1 VSAPVAQHS
10 TSSEPQTTVPDVEL
24 MHRKQV
30 EEAWEKALA
39 GSDPTT
45 ACAIVKSQ
53 AAAAGAEAAARAVA
67 ACSVD
72 IPVRYFHTQ
81 LAQVASGSRSC
92 EQVMLSMQSQLPAL
106 TMSLASVREL
116 TGSDKDDSDASS
128 NPNDAAAADA
138 PQLVKER
145 LYDAVVATCPAQAAD
160 MLQ

>member
-1 VSAPVAQHS
+1 
-10 TSSEPQTTVPDVEL
+10 
-24 MHRKQV
+24 
-30 EEAWEKALA
+30 
-39 GSDPTT
+39 
-45 ACAIVKSQ
+45 
-53 AAAAGAEAAARAVA
+53 
-67 ACSVD
+67 
-72 IPVRYFHTQ
+72 
-81 LAQVASGSRSC
+81 
-92 EQVMLSMQSQLPAL
+92 MLSMQSQLPAL